1 MKYFP
6 NIVRS
11 EGDPRVL
18 RSGPSSMGASDKLAR
33 GLGWFSIGL
42 GLVEIFAARRVTRA
56 LGIEGKEPLVRAFGA
71 REIGAGIISLS
82 VDKHV
87 GLWSRVAGDGL
98 DIVTLLAAMRP
109 DNRKRDNV
117 GIALALVLGV
127 TLLDII
133 GAQGAS
139 ARHARRDRGD
149 LPDYR
154 DRTGFP
160 RGVPAARAIAH
171 DDAKAK
177 SDGNARG
184 VPNPTRVAGSQ
195 AAQALN

>member
-1 MKYFP
+1 MKYFR

-11 EGDPRVL
+11 EGDPRIL
-18 RSGPSSMGASDKLAR
+18 RSGPSSMGTSDKLAR

-42 GLVEIFAARRVTRA
+42 GIVELFAAHRVTRA

-71 REIGAGIISLS
+71 REIGAGIMSLS

-109 DNRKRDNV
+109 GNRKRDNV

-127 TLLDII
+127 TLLDIL
-133 GAQGAS
+133 GTQGAS
-139 ARHARRDRGD
+139 ARHARRARPD

-160 RGVPAARAIAH
+160 RGVQAARGIAAGH
-171 DDAKAK
+171 EAKAK
-177 SDGNARG
+177 SHGNSKG
-184 VPNPTRVAGSQ
+184 VPSNPARTAG
-195 AAQALN
+195 AQA